1 MSMRLRAALIALAVV
16 LTGGALA
23 PPAQAIVVSIC
34 TIKANNPHGSTH
46 VAGTINSQGTINCSA
61 TVDEIFIKVFLH
73 KSTGGSW
80 TNGSRDYFNVRSLSA
95 TGATSCSQGPAVFR
109 TQVQYTIQFPAGYN
123 PRYHANNLYS
133 PWTGVA
139 CGGATRAAGSD
150 NVGTTEE
157 LLIMKRADG
166 SLYVDSRKT
175 TV

>member
-109 TQVQYTIQFPAGYN
+109 TQVQYTIHSRLDTIQDIMPITFTVLGLASLAGALLA
-123 PRYHANNLYS
+123 P
-133 PWTGVA
+133 PGP
-139 CGGATRAAGSD
+139 
-150 NVGTTEE
+150 TTWE
-157 LLIMKRADG
+157 LQK
-166 SLYVDSRKT
+166 SCSS
-175 TV
+175 